1 MIGKPLLIIA
11 WGNRSR
17 GDDAVGPLL
26 LDLLRK
32 ALDDD
37 QTPLVD
43 LLEEHQLQPELA
55 LDLVGRDRVLLID
68 ADVTV
73 TPPFAVEPVEPGRD
87 ASLASH
93 TLSPRAARPPAA
105 ADHAAAAA
113 RPALRTRPPAQP
125 GGDRGP
131 AVSAAVGAGLG
142 GRQRQR
148 VMESEV
154 SVLSVAL

>member
-55 LDLVGRDRVLLID
+55 LDLIGRDRVLLID

-73 TPPFAVEPVEPGRD
+73 TPPFAVETITPGRD

-93 TLSPRAARPPAA
+93 TLSPQALLAVYRELQGRPPPQTTLLRLHARRFELGRRPSRAAAE
-105 ADHAAAAA
+105 
-113 RPALRTRPPAQP
+113 ALPSALLWAL
-125 GGDRGP
+125 GWVDGS
-131 AVSAAVGAGLG
+131 VSA
-142 GRQRQR
+142 
-148 VMESEV
+148 
-154 SVLSVAL
+154 